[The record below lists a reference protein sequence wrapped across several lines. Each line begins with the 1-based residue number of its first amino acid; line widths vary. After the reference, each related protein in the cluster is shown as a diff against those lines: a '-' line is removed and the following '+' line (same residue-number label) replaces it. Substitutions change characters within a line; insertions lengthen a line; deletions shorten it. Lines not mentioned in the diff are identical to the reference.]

1 MAGKICFDVT
11 GWMSQR
17 RLNMH
22 YISLI
27 QNPIFRSLKGALPQL
42 PRDSR
47 RLKWREMGS
56 LIIEYYRQIHL
67 RDKTP
72 TLLFWCDQWERTS
85 VDNRLKTEPFL
96 LRRWV
101 GTNGSLKERCTT
113 DGISTVSVWGE
124 KRQLQN
130 LWIILKQTITW
141 PRDFLMLFTAYFIL
155 PKSNSS
161 VK

>member
-101 GTNGSLKERCTT
+101 GTNGAMHNWWYIHSFCLRREAAAPKPL
-113 DGISTVSVWGE
+113 DYS
-124 KRQLQN
+124 
-130 LWIILKQTITW
+130 QTNHHLTKGF
-141 PRDFLMLFTAYFIL
+141 PHAFHRLFH
-155 PKSNSS
+155 PS
-161 VK
+161 